1 MGGTEPTEYAE
12 RGWGRFDVEVVGK
25 PGKYTYQGKPETCS
39 RNFYLS
45 GQFKCDNKG
54 KLKPL
59 GDITYEKINP
69 DKITADELN
78 YFLREMDGPPD
89 GIDGIFDL
97 LPMPVSEFKQLPQ
110 FSLFETA
117 CSYFRVEF
125 EIPLRIALENQKRIK
140 KLSGENLRVAHA
152 MLSTYPWK
160 LCFDKYAGPLGLKEM
175 TYKGFHTYRIKYKKK
190 VNPLFLQAIRLYS
203 FMRDQDHEL
212 FHVGTLF
219 ESYLR
224 DPVWGPIAYENN
236 DKDMR
241 PAFDFLMFQGLCNA
255 NYKDDA
261 PLEYVAFN
269 KRVWINGQ
277 AMEAVRDMLRRPLP
291 SKGPS
296 GTYVPCRPSNTLSA
310 TQARVVGHA
319 LANRLTFCEGA
330 PGTGK
335 TEVLVAIMAELSKRE
350 SVSDNPRGPLV
361 VTYVGMMVDAL
372 QRRFGKREETA
383 NTIHYVCHKVETN
396 SEEAMRWIHQFNVLI
411 IDEGSNVDV
420 RLFGRLLRCL
430 PNLTHL
436 VMVGDL
442 GQIYPIKKGCP
453 FYDLTRTFPQH
464 SFMLDENK
472 RVDPDSLQL
481 AQAAA
486 LIRRGESHLIS
497 FNVSPC
503 LSMVDRREEELLERI
518 LETYVQTAQDTMNMQ
533 FVVLRNLERTRLNAR
548 IEEILLQRKV
558 LKKPAFRCY
567 SAGGCLIYPGKKI
580 TFHKNNKEAG
590 VRNGEMG
597 QVRTINV
604 DTGTL
609 TLTNGKTL
617 KFGQAEGC
625 VDPTT
630 VGNGYATTC
639 NKAQGSEWD
648 NVVFWMYE
656 NPSRFFTREFAYV
669 AISRAKKRCIVVGT
683 QEEFNFL
690 CAERAKERNT
700 LLRYYLYLEGLAE
713 SATAVPPGPLTDPK
727 TFKLLPP
734 DALAIPVE
742 KKDNKKQRTLP

>member
-1 MGGTEPTEYAE
+1 M
-12 RGWGRFDVEVVGK
+12 GK
-25 PGKYTYQGKPETCS
+25 PGKYVYQGKPETCS

-45 GQFKCDNKG
+45 GHFKCDDKG
-54 KLKPL
+54 KLKAL
-59 GDITYEKINP
+59 GDIRYEKINP
-69 DKITADELN
+69 DKITAEELN
-78 YFLREMDGPPD
+78 YFLHELNAPPD

-97 LPMPVSEFKQLPQ
+97 LPMPVSEFKRLPQ

-140 KLSGENLRVAHA
+140 KLSGENLRLAHD
-152 MLSTYPWK
+152 MLFAYPWK

-175 TYKGFHTYRIKYKKK
+175 TYKGFNAFCARYKKK
-190 VNPLFLQAIRLYS
+190 VNLLFLQAIRLYS

-212 FHVGTLF
+212 FHVGSLF
-219 ESYLR
+219 ESYAN
-224 DPVWGPIAYENN
+224 DPVWGPLAHG
-236 DKDMR
+236 DMQ

-255 NYKDDA
+255 NYKEGA
-261 PLEYVAFN
+261 PLEYVAFK
-269 KRVWINGQ
+269 KRIWINGTT
-277 AMEAVRDMLRRPLP
+277 MEAIRDMLVRPERAAA
-291 SKGPS
+291 K
-296 GTYVPCRPSNTLSA
+296 GTYVPCKPSNVLSDM
-310 TQARVVGHA
+310 QSRVVGHA
-319 LANRLTFCEGA
+319 LTNRLTFCEGA

-350 SVSDNPRGPLV
+350 SVSDNPCGPLV

-372 QRRFGKREETA
+372 QRRFGTREETA
-383 NTIHYVCHKVETN
+383 NTIHYVCHKVESNT
-396 SEEAMRWIHQFNVLI
+396 EEAMRWIHQFNVLI

-442 GQIYPIKKGCP
+442 GQIHPIKKGCP
-453 FYDLTRTFPQH
+453 FYDLVRTFPHH

-486 LIRRGESHLIS
+486 LIRRGESHLIA

-503 LSMVDRREEELLERI
+503 LSMVDRGEDQLLERI
-518 LETYVQTAQDTMNMQ
+518 LETYVRTAQDTMNMQ

-558 LKKPAFRCY
+558 LKKPAFKCY
-567 SAGGCLIYPGKKI
+567 NAGGCLIYPGKKI

-617 KFGQAEGC
+617 KFGQTEGC

-630 VGNGYATTC
+630 VGSGYATTC

-683 QEEFNFL
+683 QEEFAFL

-713 SATAVPPGPLTDPK
+713 SATMVPPGPLTDPR
-727 TFKLLPP
+727 TFRMLPP
-734 DALAIPVE
+734 DALAVPVE
-742 KKDNKKQRTLP
+742 KNKKQKR